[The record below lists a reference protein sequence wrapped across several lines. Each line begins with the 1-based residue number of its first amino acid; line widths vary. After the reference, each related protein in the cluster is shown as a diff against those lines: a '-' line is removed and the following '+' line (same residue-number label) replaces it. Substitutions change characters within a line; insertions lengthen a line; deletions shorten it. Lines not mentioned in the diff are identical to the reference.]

1 MCGYSN
7 VPIRQISK
15 VQKRFFLLLSGGMAL
30 GRGRGTLK
38 ATYLQVERVFL
49 GKKKNK
55 NQNKTKFKK
64 IK

>member
-49 GKKKNK
+49 GKKKK
-55 NQNKTKFKK
+55 QKSKQNK
-64 IK
+64 I